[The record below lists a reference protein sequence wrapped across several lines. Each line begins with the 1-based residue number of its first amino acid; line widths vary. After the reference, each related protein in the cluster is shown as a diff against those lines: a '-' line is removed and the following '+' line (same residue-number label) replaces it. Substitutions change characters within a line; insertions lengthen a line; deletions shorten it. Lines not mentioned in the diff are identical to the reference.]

1 MIVIKALASVVYM
14 MWSLSLAFALLGW
27 FISLIRP
34 GSKLL
39 DTAWRAFARIHQEL
53 WIVVP
58 PCIAL
63 AAVDHWH
70 DRNYFGLFTD
80 ALTLW
85 NWVRLKDWPDENRW
99 KRRGRKLKDAVAERA
114 GRLVVVPT

>member
-1 MIVIKALASVVYM
+1 MTWIKVLATGIYL
-14 MWSLSLAFALLGW
+14 MWTLSLAVALMGSLLGM
-27 FISLIRP
+27 IKP
-34 GSKLL
+34 GSQLL
-39 DTAWRAFARIHQEL
+39 DAMWQAFARIHQEL

-70 DRNYFGLFTD
+70 AHSWFGLFTD
-80 ALTLW
+80 ALTLF
-85 NWVRLKDWPDENRW
+85 NWVHYRDWPDENRW
-99 KRRGRKLKDAVAERA
+99 KRRGRKLRDAVAERA